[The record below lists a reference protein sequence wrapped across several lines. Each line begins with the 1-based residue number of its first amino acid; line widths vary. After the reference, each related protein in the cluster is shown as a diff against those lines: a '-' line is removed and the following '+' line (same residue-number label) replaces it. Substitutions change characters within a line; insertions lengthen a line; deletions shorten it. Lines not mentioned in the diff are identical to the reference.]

1 MNFSRLQR
9 PAKQAVKND
18 EKSWFSFLET
28 RLQNATEHH
37 DFREAWSVCRVLA
50 GQGPS
55 KVCDKTVPAARAICR
70 RQWLEH
76 FASVW
81 GAWLHDP
88 AVVEPQCWGGLPLT
102 PVLVGDGRV
111 ALLKAA
117 KAQARYRATP
127 QGALPAEL
135 WQLVMQKRCV
145 GPRSFNL
152 VPDLCMKA
160 FEQFQLRG
168 YNPQCWCDGQGCPL
182 PKPGGASGPDGQRII
197 NLLDPGG
204 KMFYKALLEFVPDVP
219 APYQYGY
226 APRRSRREAILQVE
240 AWLDRLRA
248 NKFSTATTLFDLTKA
263 FDTLALQSIEE
274 EVTNSNM
281 PDSVRALLLDLH
293 RRLRI
298 GLTLVDGDK
307 LMLKL
312 ESGVLQGGGTGPRLF
327 RMAYDSCIACWQH
340 ETHEFAQPV
349 EYLGCL
355 HSVGVAAYADDLVR
369 IVSGRSLEHLD
380 SGTIACTESL
390 ATLLHRRGL
399 KLNAKKGETLLS
411 LEGAGAYDA
420 ARRAFSG
427 TWKGYPPKQVVKYLG
442 AHIQS
447 NGSLQS
453 EVRKRTASARLGFAK
468 FARFFKRSTVPFSRK
483 VLVFKAVVNGAL
495 LSGLEVRT
503 LSPSDCQSLEKARGL
518 LLRRLFGK
526 HGFGAVAGE
535 NTHRS
540 VSVASLRERAA
551 LPTVVSELRA
561 RRLLWFRSA
570 LEAEDHGQ
578 IRLELAA
585 LFGRSEALKP
595 AIDLDAGRPTPFAS
609 RFLHVLFQDLQLVI
623 PSFSGF
629 VGAWRADVLR
639 LASRTAIVALR
650 TWQDPVPFLPP
661 EIFNDDGEVP
671 EVLAAPLLCAL
682 CGAGPFLNDR
692 ALRTHNVR
700 KHHLRNPIQSKNCP
714 NCLRQFTSK
723 SAAQRHVHKGSCGW
737 PVRNHG
743 HAGAI
748 AGQRLAATAAAT
760 QAQTRPPLRPL
771 VQTQLSAFF
780 HPQNAGRGLSSSSHE
795 PLRAPSEAQRRRDQQ
810 ILGTAGS
817 TCRSSVK

>member
-1 MNFSRLQR
+1 MSPVWDHWPVEVEVFVPRPWVLLRNSQPPVRWNKHALQVALDDRAVGNAFLRDCEQAALHVTHLIAADMNHKALEAHWMKLQLALHDVAKD
-9 PAKQAVKND
+9 PAKCVI
-18 EKSWFSFLET
+18 
-28 RLQNATEHH
+28 RLCLQLVPFVADNG
-37 DFREAWSVCRVLA
+37 WSTLLL
-50 GQGPS
+50 S
-55 KVCDKTVPAARAICR
+55 
-70 RQWLEH
+70 
-76 FASVW
+76 
-81 GAWLHDP
+81 

-102 PVLVGDGRV
+102 PALVGDGRV

-160 FEQFQLRG
+160 FEQFPLRG

-197 NLLDPGG
+197 NLLDPG
-204 KMFYKALLEFVPDVP
+204 
-219 APYQYGY
+219 
-226 APRRSRREAILQVE
+226 RSLAGQAESQQ
-240 AWLDRLRA
+240 
-248 NKFSTATTLFDLTKA
+248 FSTATTLFDLTKA

-327 RMAYDSCIACWQH
+327 RMSYDSCIACWQH

-369 IVSGRSLEHLD
+369 IVSGCSLEHLD

-518 LLRRLFGK
+518 LLRRLFW
-526 HGFGAVAGE
+526 E
-535 NTHRS
+535 TW
-540 VSVASLRERAA
+540 LR
-551 LPTVVSELRA
+551 
-561 RRLLWFRSA
+561 
-570 LEAEDHGQ
+570 
-578 IRLELAA
+578 
-585 LFGRSEALKP
+585 
-595 AIDLDAGRPTPFAS
+595 
-609 RFLHVLFQDLQLVI
+609 
-623 PSFSGF
+623 
-629 VGAWRADVLR
+629 
-639 LASRTAIVALR
+639 
-650 TWQDPVPFLPP
+650 
-661 EIFNDDGEVP
+661 
-671 EVLAAPLLCAL
+671 C
-682 CGAGPFLNDR
+682 
-692 ALRTHNVR
+692 
-700 KHHLRNPIQSKNCP
+700 
-714 NCLRQFTSK
+714 
-723 SAAQRHVHKGSCGW
+723 SCW
-737 PVRNHG
+737 
-743 HAGAI
+743 
-748 AGQRLAATAAAT
+748 
-760 QAQTRPPLRPL
+760 
-771 VQTQLSAFF
+771 
-780 HPQNAGRGLSSSSHE
+780 
-795 PLRAPSEAQRRRDQQ
+795 
-810 ILGTAGS
+810 
-817 TCRSSVK
+817 